1 LPEGEIRL
9 RDGRRLAYAEY
20 GDPQGKPIFF
30 FHGTPGSRLFH
41 HPDTSV
47 AASADARIIAID
59 RPGFGRSDFKPRRTL
74 LDWPNDVVQ
83 LADALNIERFAVMG
97 YSGGG
102 PYAAVCASSI
112 PDRLTAAGLVSSIAP
127 LDSPEIT
134 RGMHGMGH
142 MFFSLERHLPPLARL
157 SCRLMC
163 ATWRSNPD
171 LYFKAQLNGLYNSEE
186 AQTLLPMMK
195 AMLTADLLEAVRDGT
210 DGITRDLEI
219 LARPWGFQLHVIP
232 TNVFLWHGENDTQ
245 APVAMGKRLAGAIP
259 HCRATFFPGEG
270 HWAMCGHWQEIL
282 TALVRA
288 EATTREKT
296 QPAAMAAATQDV
308 NSGSELLVLPAGL
321 DIVDTPADSAQGLQP
336 AREAAKTTPTK
347 AIQEITTIAEESPAS
362 VSPKAEPAQEGPKP
376 VSKKMTKGRTA
387 AIAVKSAI
395 SPEPEPA
402 QRATKPVSKK
412 TAKGRTAATA
422 DTPAVSPEPE
432 PVQETTK
439 PVSKKT
445 AKRRT
450 AAIADMPAAVPAE
463 PEPMQQ
469 APKPV
474 SKKATGRRTSA
485 VGDSPSKASGKLK
498 PAPEKTKTAAGKTA
512 KRAAA
517 LTASKAK
524 PLPDEAK
531 ASAKRSAKPRAA
543 IAEPPPAVVPEASH
557 PAPEPPEPTSA
568 KPSSRRRAARE
579 AVLV

>member
-1 LPEGEIRL
+1 METTITSLPEGEIRL

-47 AASADARIIAID
+47 AASAGALIIAID
-59 RPGFGRSDFKPRRTL
+59 RPGFGRSDFKLGRTL
-74 LDWPNDVVQ
+74 LDWPSDVVQ

-163 ATWRSNPD
+163 TTWRSNPD
-171 LYFKAQLNGLYNSEE
+171 LYFKAQLNGLYNSKE

-210 DGITRDLEI
+210 HGITWDLEI
-219 LARPWGFQLHVIP
+219 LARPWGFPLHAIP
-232 TNVFLWHGENDTQ
+232 TDVFLWHGEDDTQ
-245 APVAMGKRLAGAIP
+245 APLAMGKRLAGAIP

-270 HWAMCGHWQEIL
+270 HWAMYGHWQEIL
-282 TALVRA
+282 TALARA
-288 EATTREKT
+288 EATTRKEP
-296 QPAAMAAATQDV
+296 QPAAMTAAQDI
-308 NSGSELLVLPAGL
+308 NPGSEIVALPAAL
-321 DIVDTPADSAQGLQP
+321 DIVDVPADSAQGLQP
-336 AREAAKTTPTK
+336 ARGAAEAIPTK
-347 AIQEITTIAEESPAS
+347 TIQEIITVAEESPAG
-362 VSPKAEPAQEGPKP
+362 VSPKAEP
-376 VSKKMTKGRTA
+376 
-387 AIAVKSAI
+387 
-395 SPEPEPA
+395 
-402 QRATKPVSKK
+402 
-412 TAKGRTAATA
+412 
-422 DTPAVSPEPE
+422 
-432 PVQETTK
+432 VQEVPK

-450 AAIADMPAAVPAE
+450 TANANTPAVVSSE
-463 PEPMQQ
+463 PETAQE

-474 SKKATGRRTSA
+474 SKKAAARRTAA

-498 PAPEKTKTAAGKTA
+498 PAPQKSRTAAGKTA
-512 KRAAA
+512 KRATAA
-517 LTASKAK
+517 TAGAPTDDAAK
-524 PLPDEAK
+524 HRTLPDKVK

-543 IAEPPPAVVPEASH
+543 VVEPPSAVVPEESY
-557 PAPEPPEPTSA
+557 PAPEPTSA
-568 KPSSRRRAARE
+568 KPSSRRRAAKE

>member
-1 LPEGEIRL
+1 LETTISSLSEGEIRL

-47 AASADARIIAID
+47 AASAGARIIAID
-59 RPGFGRSDFKPRRTL
+59 RPGFGRSDFKPGRTL
-74 LDWPNDVVQ
+74 LDWPSDVVQ
-83 LADALNIERFAVMG
+83 LADALNVERFAVMG

-163 ATWRSNPD
+163 TTWRSNPD
-171 LYFKAQLNGLYNSEE
+171 LYFKAQLNGLYDSRE
-186 AQTLLPMMK
+186 AQTLLPVMK

-210 DGITRDLEI
+210 HGITWDLEI

-232 TNVFLWHGENDTQ
+232 TDVFLWHGENDTQ

-270 HWAMCGHWQEIL
+270 HWAIYNHWQEIL
-282 TALVRA
+282 TALARA
-288 EATTREKT
+288 EATTRERPR
-296 QPAAMAAATQDV
+296 PAAMPSPQDIDR
-308 NSGSELLVLPAGL
+308 SSETAILPEVL
-321 DIVDTPADSAQGLQP
+321 DIVDTPTDSVQGLQP
-336 AREAAKTTPTK
+336 ARETPET
-347 AIQEITTIAEESPAS
+347 APTEETQGITTFDEEAPAD
-362 VSPKAEPAQEGPKP
+362 A
-376 VSKKMTKGRTA
+376 
-387 AIAVKSAI
+387 
-395 SPEPEPA
+395 SPE
-402 QRATKPVSKK
+402 
-412 TAKGRTAATA
+412 AKAVRE
-422 DTPAVSPEPE
+422 TPR
-432 PVQETTK
+432 

-450 AAIADMPAAVPAE
+450 AAKANASAAVPPEPEPVKKTAKPAFKKTAKARAAAVPAE
-463 PEPMQQ
+463 TEPE

-474 SKKATGRRTSA
+474 SKKAAARPA
-485 VGDSPSKASGKLK
+485 AAIADSLTKGSGAPKLAPGKAK
-498 PAPEKTKTAAGKTA
+498 ATAGKTA

-517 LTASKAK
+517 ATAGAPTDGAAK
-524 PLPDEAK
+524 HNSGPDKAK

-543 IAEPPPAVVPEASH
+543 AVEPTSAAVPKESP
-557 PAPEPPEPTSA
+557 PAPEPAEPTSA
-568 KPSSRRRAARE
+568 KLSSRRRAVKE

>member
-1 LPEGEIRL
+1 METTIPSLPEGEIRL

-47 AASADARIIAID
+47 AASAGARIIAID
-59 RPGFGRSDFKPRRTL
+59 RPGFGRSDFKPGRTL

-127 LDSPEIT
+127 LDNPDIT

-163 ATWRSNPD
+163 TTWRSNPD

-210 DGITRDLEI
+210 HGITCDLEI
-219 LARPWGFQLHVIP
+219 LAKPWGFHLHVIP
-232 TNVFLWHGENDTQ
+232 TDVFLWHGENDTQ
-245 APVAMGKRLAGAIP
+245 APLAMGKRLAGAIP

-270 HWAMCGHWQEIL
+270 HWAIYNHWQEIL
-282 TALVRA
+282 KALAQA
-288 EATTREKT
+288 EATTRKEPL
-296 QPAAMAAATQDV
+296 PAAMAADQDIIPR
-308 NSGSELLVLPAGL
+308 SETVALPGVL
-321 DIVDTPADSAQGLQP
+321 DILDTPTDSAQGLQP
-336 AREAAKTTPTK
+336 AREAAESIPTK
-347 AIQEITTIAEESPAS
+347 EMQESITVAEEPPADISPE
-362 VSPKAEPAQEGPKP
+362 PKPVRKTPKP
-376 VSKKMTKGRTA
+376 VSKKMAKGRTTA
-387 AIAVKSAI
+387 LADKPAI
-395 SPEPEPA
+395 SPEPEPV
-402 QRATKPVSKK
+402 RETPKPVSKK
-412 TAKGRTAATA
+412 TAKGRT
-422 DTPAVSPEPE
+422 
-432 PVQETTK
+432 
-439 PVSKKT
+439 
-445 AKRRT
+445 T
-450 AAIADMPAAVPAE
+450 AAA
-463 PEPMQQ
+463 
-469 APKPV
+469 
-474 SKKATGRRTSA
+474 
-485 VGDSPSKASGKLK
+485 DSPSKASGKLK
-498 PAPEKTKTAAGKTA
+498 PAPEKTKPTAAKTA

-517 LTASKAK
+517 VTTGAPTHDAAK
-524 PLPDEAK
+524 NTPLPDKAK
-531 ASAKRSAKPRAA
+531 ASAKRSAKPKPAFV
-543 IAEPPPAVVPEASH
+543 EPPSVVVPKESH
-557 PAPEPPEPTSA
+557 PAPEPLEPTSA
-568 KPSSRRRAARE
+568 KPSSRRRAAKE